1 MMLRMFLERLI
12 MANTNYN
19 APLTLQLYLAAA
31 FFFGTYGGRVC
42 PMLSTLSVYEVILHC
57 AVVFTFI
64 YLVRHFI
71 LATHPLIAQNRQ
83 AKLDTI
89 LFTAVSIPFA
99 AYYNLQYDFTFD
111 SNVKVLFGMGLFGF
125 LTGSILQLQSKLAQ
139 FNDLRQQNQFD
150 FVLSG
155 QRQSMVK
162 QMIGMMIALLVT
174 LTAILTMVAV
184 KDIYW
189 LEQNPEQI
197 ANGLGKISFIKELVY
212 IALVVGGYV
221 IAIMILW
228 TRLMRKILFSQEQA
242 LLEVTQG
249 KVTQRLP
256 VFQHDELGSMA
267 CLTNQMLDSLQ
278 VSQDEVKTTRDVAI
292 VSLSA
297 LAESRDN
304 ETGAH
309 IMRTQEYVKV
319 LAEHLSQFEQHRMLL
334 TPNYIELLYKSAPLH
349 DVGKVGVPDSV
360 LLKPGKLTDEE
371 FEIMKGHAE
380 IGAEALSIAE
390 KQLGSSSFLRVAKEI
405 ALTHHEK
412 WDGSGYPNQ
421 LSGEAIPLSGRLMA
435 LADVYDALISKRVY
449 KPAFSHDRAKAII
462 LEGRGKHFDPQIVDA
477 FLAVETQ
484 FQHIA
489 HQYQDEQNIAA

>member
-1 MMLRMFLERLI
+1 M
-12 MANTNYN
+12 
-19 APLTLQLYLAAA
+19 
-31 FFFGTYGGRVC
+31 
-42 PMLSTLSVYEVILHC
+42 YEVISHC
-57 AVVFTFI
+57 AVVFSFI
-64 YLVRHFI
+64 FVVRHFI
-71 LATHPLIAQNRQ
+71 LSTHPLIARNQH
-83 AKLDTI
+83 AKLDTL

-99 AYYNLQYDFTFD
+99 AYYNLQYDFTLD
-111 SNVKVLFGMGLFGF
+111 SNIKVLLGMALFGF
-125 LTGSILQLQSKLAQ
+125 LTGFILQLQSKLS
-139 FNDLRQQNQFD
+139 QFD
-150 FVLSG
+150 SLGKQQRFDFELSG

-162 QMIGMMIALLVT
+162 QMISMMIALLIT
-174 LTAILTMVAV
+174 LTTILTMVAV

-197 ANGLGKISFIKELVY
+197 SNGLGKISFIKELVY
-212 IALVVGGYV
+212 IALVIGGYV
-221 IAIMILW
+221 VAIMVLW
-228 TRLMRKILFSQEQA
+228 TRLMQKILFSQEHA

-249 KVTQRLP
+249 KITHRLP

-278 VSQDEVKTTRDVAI
+278 VSQDEIKTTRDVAI

-319 LAEHLSQFEQHRMLL
+319 LAEYLSQLDQHRLLL

-380 IGAEALSIAE
+380 IGAQALSIAE

-421 LSGEAIPLSGRLMA
+421 LSGEDIPLSGRLMA

-449 KPAFSHDRAKAII
+449 KPAFSHDKAKSII
-462 LEGRGKHFDPQIVDA
+462 LEGNGKHFDPQVVDA
-477 FLAVETQ
+477 FLAVEAQ
-484 FQHIA
+484 FQRIA
-489 HQYQDEQNIAA
+489 HQYQDAQNIAA